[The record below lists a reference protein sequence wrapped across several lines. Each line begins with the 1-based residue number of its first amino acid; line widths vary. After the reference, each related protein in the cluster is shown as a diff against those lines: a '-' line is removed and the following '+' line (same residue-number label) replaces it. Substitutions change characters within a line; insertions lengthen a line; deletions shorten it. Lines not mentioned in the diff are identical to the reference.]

1 MRRLTDAHMA
11 KRSSDHDMDINYQ
24 PIGVI
29 RSPFQDTT
37 GMPIQP
43 TGADGIRG
51 TVEVFEAFAGGLDD
65 LEGFSHVILL
75 YHFHR
80 AKAPRLTVTPFLDS
94 TPRGVFSTR
103 APCRP
108 NPIGLSI
115 VKLVRIDRN
124 IVHVENLD
132 ILDRTPLL
140 DIKPYVPEFDQ
151 RTAVRVG
158 WLEQAKQ
165 RVKSTRA
172 DDRFR

>member
-1 MRRLTDAHMA
+1 
-11 KRSSDHDMDINYQ
+11 
-24 PIGVI
+24 
-29 RSPFQDTT
+29 
-37 GMPIQP
+37 MPIQP

-51 TVEVFEAFAGGLDD
+51 TVEILEEYSDGLKD

-80 AKAPRLTVTPFLDS
+80 VKAPRLTVTPFLDS
-94 TPRGVFSTR
+94 VSHGVFATR

-115 VKLVRIDRN
+115 VKLVRIDGN
-124 IVHVENLD
+124 VVHVENLD
-132 ILDRTPLL
+132 VLDGTPLL
-140 DIKPYVPEFDQ
+140 DIKPYVPEFDE
-151 RTAVRVG
+151 RAAVRVG
-158 WLEQAKQ
+158 WLEQSKQ